1 MLQKLEQA
9 IKLAESYRRE
19 EGIDGGIVLVYAG
32 QVYGWKNELRE
43 PHQERPGALAVSA
56 RNCVWLA
63 YGGNDQDGAKSWEL
77 AYKPGDGGPYFL
89 SGDMLPEAPS
99 EEEISKAIQ
108 DGRVIA
114 VINGKRVG
122 STEFP
127 RSNV

>member
-19 EGIDGGIVLVYAG
+19 EGQSGGIVLVYAG

-77 AYKPGDGGPYFL
+77 AYKG
-89 SGDMLPEAPS
+89 SSQKTEN
-99 EEEISKAIQ
+99 KA
-108 DGRVIA
+108 R
-114 VINGKRVG
+114 
-122 STEFP
+122 
-127 RSNV
+127 

>member
-9 IKLAESYRRE
+9 IKLAEAYRRE
-19 EGIDGGIVLVYAG
+19 EVQDDGIVLVYAG

-77 AYKPGDGGPYFL
+77 AYKPGDGGPYL
-89 SGDMLPEAPS
+89 GSIEKTGN
-99 EEEISKAIQ
+99 KA
-108 DGRVIA
+108 R
-114 VINGKRVG
+114 
-122 STEFP
+122 
-127 RSNV
+127 

>member
-9 IKLAESYRRE
+9 IDLAAAYRRDE
-19 EGIDGGIVLVYAG
+19 QQPDGIVLVWAG
-32 QVYGWKNELRE
+32 QVYGWKNELRD

-63 YGGNDQDGAKSWEL
+63 DGGNDQDGAKSWEL
-77 AYKPGDGGPYFL
+77 AYKPGEGGPYFL

-114 VINGKRVG
+114 VINGKRV
-122 STEFP
+122 EP
-127 RSNV
+127 RQQ

>member
-9 IKLAESYRRE
+9 IKLAEAYRRK
-19 EGIDGGIVLVYAG
+19 EGQDGGIVLVYAG
-32 QVYGWKNELRE
+32 QVYGWKNELRD
-43 PHQERPGALAVSA
+43 PHQERPGALAVNG

-63 YGGNDQDGAKSWEL
+63 DGGNDQDGAKSWAL
-77 AYKPGDGGPYFL
+77 AYKPGEGGPYFL

-114 VINGKRVG
+114 VINGKRV
-122 STEFP
+122 EP
-127 RSNV
+127 RQQ